1 MKTLIYWGYNTA
13 WKLLRALPERTAYQ
27 SGNAIAD
34 YIYKKNGSSVKRLRS
49 NYHRF
54 HPELDQSQ
62 LEDLVLRGM
71 RSYMRYWVDTFRFP
85 GWSKERILGTVTIEN
100 ESFLREPMSQGTGV
114 IVALPHAGNWDH
126 AGAYFCATDAP
137 LVTVAEHLEPE
148 KLFRKFLAYREA
160 MGMEVLDFN
169 SRVIA
174 TLAPRARAGRLI
186 ALVADRDLSQSGIN
200 VDFAGFPSRM
210 PAGPALLSIQ
220 TGTPLITAYVQ
231 YSPNGIHII
240 FEPIIEIP
248 ASGSS
253 VEKAQAMTQV
263 MADRFAL
270 NIANKTE
277 DWHMLQRIWIDGDF
291 KERA

>member
-1 MKTLIYWGYNTA
+1 VKFLIYLGYDLA
-13 WKLLRALPERTAYQ
+13 WKVLRLLPERAAYGV
-27 SGNAIAD
+27 GNYLAG
-34 YIYKKNGSSVKRLRS
+34 YISKKGGGGVRRMRS
-49 NYHRF
+49 NYTRIR
-54 HPELDQSQ
+54 PELNAQE
-62 LEDLVLRGM
+62 LNELVNQGM
-71 RSYMRYWVDTFRFP
+71 RSYLRYWIDTFRFP
-85 GWSKERILGTVTIEN
+85 SWSKERILNTVTISNEN
-100 ESFLREPMSQGTGV
+100 FLRQPLSEGRGL

-126 AGAYFCATDAP
+126 AGAYFCATGAP

-174 TLAPRARAGRLI
+174 TLAQRLRAGRLI

-220 TGTPLITAYVQ
+220 TGAPLITAFVE
-231 YSPNGIHII
+231 YSDNGIHIN
-240 FEPIIEIP
+240 FESEIHIP
-248 ASGSS
+248 AQGTS
-253 VEKAQAMTQV
+253 VEKANAMTQI
-263 MADRFAL
+263 MADRFATH
-270 NIANKTE
+270 IKRKTE

-291 KERA
+291 KERS